1 MKPLLPALAL
11 TALLTA
17 TATAANVDTRLS
29 TREAFVGSP
38 VALQI
43 SISGASDFE
52 QPTLPTIDGCDVRS
66 AGSPSRSSQ
75 ITIIN
80 GRRSERRSVTMQYLI
95 TPRREGTFTIP
106 AMTFSVDGKPVT
118 TQPERFIATRSE
130 TGDLM
135 FVEIEGGKQKVFV
148 GQPLDLKLKI
158 WLRPFRDPKSGH
170 TLSEGD
176 MWNMI
181 SDSTSWGGFTAKMK
195 ELAENRQRPGGREVL
210 RMVPHGKST
219 QAALSNSSAK
229 TEDQRSSAKTGDNE
243 AVEHAYYLYEI
254 DATVYPKRAGEID
267 ATDVQ
272 IVVNYP
278 TAIGKSRSSFG
289 SLFGDDAFA
298 GNSAMSRMMNDE
310 FFGSAFGNRLA
321 VTASRPIVGEVSVGA
336 TEVLPIPTE
345 GRPADYRG
353 AVGRYEIVSHATPT
367 TVDAGDPITLNIG
380 ILGTGPMELV
390 QAPPLYELPELTA
403 DFKVA
408 DESLAGF
415 VQDDTK
421 AFSTTIRPRREGIK
435 EIPPIRFSFF
445 DPETESFQTVM
456 SDPISITVNK
466 SEMLALDAIVGN
478 GRKTK
483 SGTTGPVVDSEQP
496 DFANHNDATVVVS
509 HAPVTPWN
517 WLSLFLIAPPVVWL
531 TLAIVKYRDMII
543 SRFPSF
549 RSAKSRCMA
558 AIERGRDADAIADAV
573 VAYVLA
579 EGRKH
584 SRTTL
589 ATDAQPVD
597 SCRSSREIEA
607 VGQLRTAGLYD
618 LAGEVESF
626 LAVAR
631 KPSGSMSDMTVRE
644 DALRQSA
651 LELIDRIDAARS
663 ARQAIKVRR
672 STPRRFKKRALT
684 QTAAMLLAFSVIGWA
699 NEASAAVALSSTQKI
714 TILAEADAAYTAGME
729 KAKTDSADAKELFAM
744 AMTKY
749 QLLVDS
755 DVRNADLFINLGNAS
770 MQSGKLG
777 LAIANYEKALRLDP
791 GNKQARKNLAFA
803 DKLVSG
809 TTTSD
814 HPHAESMLT
823 LPENL
828 RSAARWMLGISS
840 VAFWGLLI
848 LRLVYLRFPV
858 WKYAAVPLA
867 LLLLCGGTLFW
878 SPAKTH
884 PSFNAIIVAGNV
896 SLRSGDGTGFDPV
909 TTIEEAQGHRVEKL
923 ATRGDWAQVKTA
935 DGHVGWI
942 LRKDIASLDE
952 GSPAV

>member
-43 SISGASDFE
+43 SISDASDFE
-52 QPTLPTIDGCDVRS
+52 QPTPPAIDGCDVRS
-66 AGSPSRSSQ
+66 AGSPSQSSR

-80 GRRSERRSVTMQYLI
+80 GRRSETRSVTMQYLI

-195 ELAENRQRPGGREVL
+195 ELAENSQRPGGREVL
-210 RMVPHGKST
+210 RMVPQGKST
-219 QAALSNSSAK
+219 HATRSNSRAE

-267 ATDVQ
+267 AADVQ

-298 GNSAMSRMMNDE
+298 GNSPMSRMMNDE

-321 VTASRPIVGEVSVGA
+321 VTASRPIVGEVSVDA

-421 AFSTTIRPRREGIK
+421 VFSTTIRPRREGIQ

-445 DPETESFQTVM
+445 DPDTESFQTVM

-483 SGTTGPVVDSEQP
+483 SGTTGPVVDPEQP

-509 HAPVTPWN
+509 HAPVKPWN

-531 TLAIVKYRDMII
+531 TLAILKYRDLIVR
-543 SRFPSF
+543 RFPSF
-549 RSAKSRCMA
+549 RSAKNRCMA
-558 AIERGRDADAIADAV
+558 AIERGRDVDAIADAV

-579 EGRKH
+579 EGRKY
-584 SRTTL
+584 SRTTI
-589 ATDAQPVD
+589 DAQAGD
-597 SCRSSREIEA
+597 SRRAAREIEA
-607 VGQLRTAGLYD
+607 VGHLRTAGLYD

-631 KPSGSMSDMTVRE
+631 KPSGSMSDTTVRE

-651 LELIDRIDAARS
+651 LELVDRIDAARS
-663 ARQAIKVRR
+663 ARQVMNVRR

-699 NEASAAVALSSTQKI
+699 SEASAAVALSSTQKT
-714 TILAEADAAYTAGME
+714 TILAEADAAYTEGLEIAE
-729 KAKTDSADAKELFAM
+729 TDSADAKELFAT

-777 LAIANYEKALRLDP
+777 LAIANYEKALQLDP

-814 HPHAESMLT
+814 QPHAESMLT

-828 RSAARWMLGISS
+828 RSVARWVLGISS

-848 LRLVYLRFPV
+848 LRLVYLQFPV
-858 WKYAAVPLA
+858 WKYAVVPLA
-867 LLLLCGGTLFW
+867 LLLLCGGALFW
-878 SPAKTH
+878 SPAQTQ

-896 SLRSGDGTGFDPV
+896 SLRSGDGAGFDPV
-909 TTIEEAQGHRVEKL
+909 TTIEEAQGHRVERL

-935 DGHVGWI
+935 DGHIGWI